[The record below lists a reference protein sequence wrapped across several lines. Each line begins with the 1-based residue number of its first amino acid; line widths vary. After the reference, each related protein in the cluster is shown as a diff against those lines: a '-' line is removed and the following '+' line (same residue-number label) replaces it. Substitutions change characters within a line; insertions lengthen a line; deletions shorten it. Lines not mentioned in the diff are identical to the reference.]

1 MMLTSKDFNPLF
13 CESDGKTVQCNAV
26 TQVLRKRKAAN
37 TIDCHCHTS
46 NWAKW
51 HETQRQVSRV
61 QNGSWLQGWASHRS
75 ESCRWCSPLRP
86 PCDFKVGIW
95 IVTYDSPGTRVSFAV
110 QLRNPWMKLNGCWL
124 SAKPTALPV
133 TRYCVAIP
141 ANAISLHEM
150 KDWRILGKLETHET
164 EIRRSASTS
173 SKLIQID
180 SNHLLSFASAPSS
193 AQAFHHFN
201 TFLTTWFIPPV
212 LRGPHIYPSECLQR
226 LTLLNAHSAT
236 PHAGTE
242 HTGIA

>member
-1 MMLTSKDFNPLF
+1 MTAPAHEFHLF
-13 CESDGKTVQCNAV
+13 
-26 TQVLRKRKAAN
+26 
-37 TIDCHCHTS
+37 
-46 NWAKW
+46 
-51 HETQRQVSRV
+51 
-61 QNGSWLQGWASHRS
+61 
-75 ESCRWCSPLRP
+75 
-86 PCDFKVGIW
+86 
-95 IVTYDSPGTRVSFAV
+95 SFAV

-173 SKLIQID
+173 KLIQID

-212 LRGPHIYPSECLQR
+212 LRVPHIYPSECLQR

>member
-1 MMLTSKDFNPLF
+1 MAK
-13 CESDGKTVQCNAV
+13 QCNDTAL

-51 HETQRQVSRV
+51 HETQRQVSTWV

-75 ESCRWCSPLRP
+75 ESCRWCLPLRP
-86 PCDFKVGIW
+86 PWDFKVDIW
-95 IVTYDSPGTRVSFAV
+95 IVTYHDSPGTRVSCIFICCATKEPLDEAERLLV
-110 QLRNPWMKLNGCWL
+110 VGEANSIASDEVLRCHTCQP
-124 SAKPTALPV
+124 
-133 TRYCVAIP
+133 
-141 ANAISLHEM
+141 ISLHEM

-173 SKLIQID
+173 KMIQID

-201 TFLTTWFIPPV
+201 TFLTTWLIPPV